1 MIDIAFKLILA
12 YLLGSVMGS
21 LLIGKLR
28 RVDIRG
34 MGSGNAGGTNALR
47 TQGVWFAL
55 GVIVIDIGK
64 GALAAGWVPA
74 LTWVSAGPVPAWL
87 PYACGAASVLGHV
100 FPIFFGFRGGK
111 GAATLV
117 GTLLVF
123 NISMVLPLLS
133 VFLVMIMLFGY
144 VGLATMVTANTATL
158 VIWVK
163 SGWANTEFLV
173 FALIMGLTMIATHH
187 ENIRR
192 MVAGTESRSTKMMV
206 LKR

>member
-74 LTWVSAGPVPAWL
+74 LTWVSADPVPAWL